1 MPRTDRAAALNVAW
15 TALWWL
21 LDPDHD
27 RWGKVREVLND
38 PTSRLTID
46 QGSRDETGRRS
57 SGTHSDPTGAAALA
71 VLDVG
76 LDLRRQQ
83 RALRR
88 DEADIAEAAHWIR
101 ATIAG
106 EDHEAPATLPEAVWS
121 IWWSNTDPHTAA
133 GWRYVSDDEDE
144 VKEKHAEFDHAC
156 DHLAF
161 EAQALA
167 AKVRLLLAGAVNE
180 KPTVEQPKRRDCRA
194 HAEWAKWLRKN
205 LPDRQVPNPLP
216 AASVNGLCDRCDSYR
231 KREKHPPSA
240 AIVEQWEHLL
250 VERLSPSLIAEA
262 RAAYANRRKKR
273 AG

>member
-38 PTSRLTID
+38 PTSRLTIEA
-46 QGSRDETGRRS
+46 GSRDETGRRS

-121 IWWSNTDPHTAA
+121 IQWASTVPHSAA
-133 GWRYVSDDEDE
+133 AWRYVSDDEDA

-167 AKVRLLLAGAVNE
+167 AKVRLLLASAVQE
-180 KPTVEQPKRRDCRA
+180 RPKVQQPKRKDCRA
-194 HAEWAKWLRKN
+194 HARAGKLDVLAIR
-205 LPDRQVPNPLP
+205 
-216 AASVNGLCDRCDSYR
+216 NGLCEECAEFRRLHGCDPHEPIIRAWDWGR
-231 KREKHPPSA
+231 KRLTPA
-240 AIVEQWEHLL
+240 
-250 VERLSPSLIAEA
+250 LIAEA
-262 RAAYANRRKKR
+262 KAEQTSRRKGRK